1 MEHPAGVR
9 GTVRIE
15 QPRVPVGKP
24 ERKAEEIQPVLLG
37 RKRGFLTDA
46 FPDQIA
52 ARHEHPGGDFRAG
65 EVTGAA
71 AEQGFT
77 VHTEKGCAF
86 GAEDLTQAGREL
98 VAIFFKSFPFMDGAD
113 FAAAD
118 IEGRFFLLR
127 RRPRGTFPAQPDT
140 AEEHEGGFLGGRSVN
155 PYSMGMLASLRISR
169 LLSSRSS
176 ASCGDFLRRRIAF
189 SRSACPLI
197 MGLGLISAS
206 RNRVSRSMP
215 GRGGKPCSA

>member
-1 MEHPAGVR
+1 MDLPHFGAHVAGFEQAEDIFEFRSAEEPDAAQILLGAMEHPAGVH

-24 ERKAEEIQPVLLG
+24 ERQAEEIQPVLLG
-37 RKRGFLTDA
+37 RERGFLTDA

-98 VAIFFKSFPFMDGAD
+98 VAIFFKSFPFMDRAD

-127 RRPRGTFPAQPDT
+127 RRGDRFKISKWGTA
-140 AEEHEGGFLGGRSVN
+140 LI
-155 PYSMGMLASLRISR
+155 LRKVCR
-169 LLSSRSS
+169 LL
-176 ASCGDFLRRRIAF
+176 F
-189 SRSACPLI
+189 
-197 MGLGLISAS
+197 
-206 RNRVSRSMP
+206 
-215 GRGGKPCSA
+215 

>member
-71 AEQGFT
+71 AEQVSPSIRKRAVRSARKT
-77 VHTEKGCAF
+77 
-86 GAEDLTQAGREL
+86 
-98 VAIFFKSFPFMDGAD
+98 
-113 FAAAD
+113 
-118 IEGRFFLLR
+118 LR
-127 RRPRGTFPAQPDT
+127 RQA
-140 AEEHEGGFLGGRSVN
+140 
-155 PYSMGMLASLRISR
+155 ASW
-169 LLSSRSS
+169 
-176 ASCGDFLRRRIAF
+176 
-189 SRSACPLI
+189 
-197 MGLGLISAS
+197 
-206 RNRVSRSMP
+206 
-215 GRGGKPCSA
+215 